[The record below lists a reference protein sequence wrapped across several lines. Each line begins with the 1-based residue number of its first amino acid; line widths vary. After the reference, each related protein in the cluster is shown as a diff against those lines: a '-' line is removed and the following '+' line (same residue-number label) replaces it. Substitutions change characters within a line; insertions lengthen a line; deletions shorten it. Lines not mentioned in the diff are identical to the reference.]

1 MLRLHLLLIA
11 VLLASAASL
20 VSSQHRSRSLH
31 TQLERE
37 HERMRML
44 ETEWGQL
51 QIEQGT
57 LSAHARIAEL
67 AETRLRMRAPERDH
81 VMVLDTPEGK
91 Q

>member
-1 MLRLHLLLIA
+1 MLRLHVVLIALLLTSA
-11 VLLASAASL
+11 VSL
-20 VSSQHRSRSLH
+20 VSAQHRSRSLH

-57 LSAHARIAEL
+57 LAAHARIAEL
-67 AETRLRMRAPERDH
+67 AGTKLKMSAPARDH
-81 VMVLDTPEGK
+81 VLVLDSNGSS